1 MDGPTHQSEKGVP
14 VMRPMFVRRLA
25 LGLGCLSSLSII
37 LAHLA
42 LTDIYHGEADLSL
55 EWHAVQ
61 AAFCMI
67 IAFHVA
73 AIAALIQFRSR

>member
-1 MDGPTHQSEKGVP
+1 
-14 VMRPMFVRRLA
+14 MRPPFVLRLA

-37 LAHLA
+37 VAHLA

-55 EWHAVQ
+55 EWHVVQ
-61 AAFCMI
+61 AAFGMM

-73 AIAALIQFRSR
+73 AFAALIRFRSRRSLNT